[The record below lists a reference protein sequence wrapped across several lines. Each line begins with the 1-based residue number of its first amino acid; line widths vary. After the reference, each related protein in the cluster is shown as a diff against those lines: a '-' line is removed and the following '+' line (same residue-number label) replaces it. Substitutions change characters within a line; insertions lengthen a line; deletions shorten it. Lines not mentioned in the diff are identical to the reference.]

1 MQHATYPTILIMKP
15 IIPIICLSVLF
26 FSCTRNTAV
35 TDEQARR
42 QIDSCVFSI
51 GDIDSL
57 SMAMEAYASE
67 GNTYGE
73 MVAARE
79 LGKKLRNASRFY
91 DAVDVHKKGLAAA
104 EKLRDTIQIV
114 QALNNI
120 GTNYRRLAILD
131 EASSY
136 HYKALSYCD
145 RYSGTRNPGDR
156 TAQKNR
162 VVSLNGIGNV
172 QLTLGNMDEAENLF
186 RQALEGER
194 LLGSALGQAI
204 NYANLGSIL
213 ESKEKIDSAR
223 YYYGKSL
230 EFNERAGSELGISL
244 CHAHF
249 GRLAER
255 DGDYKTAIDE
265 YRRAYDIMEGSP
277 DVWHWLEAAV
287 SLVRAYINAGNLEQ
301 ASFYL
306 TKVEQEAERISSL
319 EYLAEV
325 NRLGYLINRKR
336 GNAVGALD
344 YYVRSRQYADS
355 VSSEKNLNHIQ
366 NVRVRYEREQK
377 QAEIEFLN
385 RSWEAESKNR
395 NVMLTMSL
403 IALLLTLVTIAVLI
417 YMIILR
423 NRNQR
428 IIKDMERMKSTFFTN
443 VTHEFRTPLSVVQ
456 AAAGDILKRSGDSEV
471 RKDAVDILRHGK
483 GLLNLINQILDI
495 AKLTEK
501 PSAGTTPE
509 WKHGDIVGFVSMIC
523 EGHEPFAR
531 SAGVR
536 LVFSSPVE
544 ELEMDF
550 IPDYIQK
557 IVGNLLSNAIK
568 FSPSGSDVLLSVKR
582 EGADVHIIVSDKGT
596 GMTQEQKEKI
606 FIPFY
611 QAPNDSRRIG
621 SGIGLSLVKLSVEAM
636 NGRVDVHSAPGK
648 GSVFIVRIP
657 FVYGGKVS
665 GTLNMAEYNMPDY
678 GNLETMTPEVNEDV
692 DADSSSMRILIIE
705 DTPEVAR
712 WEMKQ
717 LGEGYSYSFA
727 PDGEAGLAKAE
738 EILPDLIITDVMM
751 PGMDGYELCRKI
763 RASDLLNHIPVI
775 MVTARASHEDRMKG
789 LEAGAD
795 AYMEKPFH
803 ADELA
808 VRVAKLLEQRELL
821 HSKWA
826 QLIAGGNPVEES
838 RSIAEISD
846 AARLFVAKFTEAV
859 NKSLETGTLD
869 YDFIASE
876 MCMTRS
882 HMNRKLKAITGMT
895 STDHIKAI
903 RISLAKSLLDT
914 TDMKVES
921 VAIRCGVDDLAYFSS
936 LFRKATG
943 MTPTA
948 WRTRDRG

>member
-1 MQHATYPTILIMKP
+1 MKRFVS
-15 IIPIICLSVLF
+15 IICVIILLF
-26 FSCTRNTAV
+26 SSCRRNAV
-35 TDEQARR
+35 GTDDYTER
-42 QIDSCVFSI
+42 QIDSTVLSI
-51 GDIDSL
+51 NDIDSL
-57 SMAMEAYASE
+57 SKVMDAYISE

-73 MVAARE
+73 MVASRE
-79 LGKKLRNASRFY
+79 LGKKLRNVSRFY
-91 DAVDVHKKGLAAA
+91 DAIDVHKKSLAAA
-104 EKLRDTIQIV
+104 EKLRDTVQIV

-136 HYKALSYCD
+136 HYKALTYCD
-145 RYSGTRNPGDR
+145 QYSGTRNPNDR
-156 TAQKNR
+156 VAQKNR

-186 RQALEGER
+186 RQALEGES
-194 LLGSALGQAI
+194 LLGSDLGQAI
-204 NYANLGSIL
+204 NYANIGSIL
-213 ESKEKIDSAR
+213 ESKEMIDSAR
-223 YYYGKSL
+223 VYYAKSL
-230 EFNERAGSELGISL
+230 EFNEKAGSELGVSL

-255 DGDYKTAIDE
+255 DGDYNAAIDE
-265 YRRAYDIMEGSP
+265 YKRAYDIMDGNS

-287 SLVRAYINAGNLEQ
+287 SLSRAYINAGELQQ

-306 TKVEQEAERISSL
+306 TKAEKEAERISSM

-325 NRLGYLINRKR
+325 NRLEYLVNKKR
-336 GNAVGALD
+336 GNAVKALD
-344 YYVRSRQYADS
+344 YYVLSKQYADS

-366 NVRVRYEREQK
+366 NVRVRYERERQ

-385 RSWEAESKNR
+385 RSWEAERKNR
-395 NVMLTMSL
+395 NALLTMSL
-403 IALLLTLVTIAVLI
+403 IALFLTLATIAVLI

-423 NRNQR
+423 NRNQQ
-428 IIKDMERMKSTFFTN
+428 ITKDMEKMKSTFFTN
-443 VTHEFRTPLSVVQ
+443 ITHEFRTPLAVIQ
-456 AAAGDILKRSGDSEV
+456 AAAGDILSRSDDNEI
-471 RKDAVDILRHGK
+471 RKDSIDILRHGK

-501 PSAGTTPE
+501 SSVGPVQE

-523 EGHEPFAR
+523 EGYEPFAR
-531 SAGVR
+531 SVGVR

-544 ELEMDF
+544 DLEMDF

-557 IVGNLLSNAIK
+557 VVGNLLSNAIK
-568 FSPSGSDVLLSVKR
+568 FSPSGSDVLLLVKR
-582 EGADVHIIVSDKGT
+582 EGTDVHIIVCDKGV

-611 QAPNDSRRIG
+611 QAPTDSQRIG

-636 NGRVDVHSAPGK
+636 NGTVDVHSAPGE

-657 FVYGGKVS
+657 LVYGGKVS
-665 GTLNMAEYNMPDY
+665 GQLNMAEYNMPDTDS
-678 GNLETMTPEVNEDV
+678 LETARHDVNEDV
-692 DADSSSMRILIIE
+692 DAEADSMRILIIE

-717 LGEGYSYSFA
+717 LGEGYSYYFA
-727 PDGEAGLAKAE
+727 QDGENGLARAE

-751 PGMDGYELCRKI
+751 PGIDGYEVCRRI
-763 RASDLLNHIPVI
+763 RSSELLNHIPVI
-775 MVTARASHEDRMKG
+775 MVTARATHEDKMKG

-795 AYMEKPFH
+795 AYLEKPFH
-803 ADELA
+803 ADELG
-808 VRVAKLLEQRELL
+808 VRVAKLLEQRKMLK
-821 HSKWA
+821 SKWA
-826 QLIAGGNPVEES
+826 KLISEGNPIERS
-838 RSIAEISD
+838 REIKEISD
-846 AARLFVAKFTEAV
+846 ADRLFVARFTEAV
-859 NKSLETGTLD
+859 NKSFESGTLD

-882 HMNRKLKAITGMT
+882 NMNRKLKAITGLT

-903 RISLAKSLLDT
+903 RISLAKTLLDT

-921 VAIRCGVDDLAYFSS
+921 IAIRCGVDDVAYFSS

-948 WRTRDRG
+948 WRTRDRV